1 MIETKVEQKLTD
13 GHLLDGEASC
23 LQVCSARSYVFP

>member
-1 MIETKVEQKLTD
+1 MIESEVEQKLTD

-23 LQVCSARSYVFP
+23 LQVCSPHSYVFP